1 MPKQTFYNLNEAKRN
16 AIVKA
21 SIEEFSIHTYN
32 EASVNT
38 IVERSGISKGSLYQY
53 FEDKKDICLYL
64 IEYAGQAKLEYLQ
77 SHSPINIDDFY
88 EGLCTLMIQ
97 GTQFSL
103 QNPLYSR
110 LLYKAFEGPLVDESI
125 ARLKELNREYMTRLV
140 SEAMEKSEIRNDAA
154 TDVMVFFLNA
164 LTTEFAQF
172 VAEKAGISWDQVY
185 RNQKALSQLDIPAA
199 IRDLMKLVKHGL
211 APVKNH

>member
-1 MPKQTFYNLNEAKRN
+1 MPKQTYYNLDAVKRD

-21 SIEEFSIHTYN
+21 AFEEFSSHVYN

-38 IVERSGISKGSLYQY
+38 IVEKSGISKGSLYQY
-53 FEDKKDICLYL
+53 FESKKDIYLYL

-77 SHSPINIDDFY
+77 AHSPVDFDDFF

-103 QNPLYSR
+103 ENPLYSR
-110 LLYKAFEGPLVDESI
+110 LLYKAFQGPLVDESL
-125 ARLKELNREYMTRLV
+125 ARLKDLNRDYMTRLLG
-140 SEAMEKSEIRNDAA
+140 EAMEKGEVRS
-154 TDVMVFFLNA
+154 DVAIDVIVFFLNV

-172 VAEKAGISWDQVY
+172 VAEKTGISLDEVY
-185 RNQKALSQLDIPAA
+185 RNEDALRQLDIPAV
-199 IRDLMKLVKHGL
+199 IRDIMKLVKNGL
-211 APVKNH
+211 APVKNI

>member
-1 MPKQTFYNLNEAKRN
+1 MPKQTLFNLNEAKRG

-21 SIEEFSIHTYN
+21 ALEEFSSHTYD

-53 FEDKKDICLYL
+53 FEDKKDLYLYL

-77 SHSPINIDDFY
+77 ANSPVNFDDLF
-88 EGLCTLMIQ
+88 EGFCTLMMQ

-103 QNPLYSR
+103 ENPLYSR
-110 LLYKAFEGPLVDESI
+110 LLYKAFQGPLVDESL
-125 ARLKELNREYMTRLV
+125 ARLKELNKDYMTRLL
-140 SEAMEKSEIRNDAA
+140 SDAMKNGEIRNDAEI
-154 TDVMVFFLNA
+154 DVMVFFLNV

-172 VAEKAGISWDQVY
+172 VAEKAGISWDEIY
-185 RNQKALSQLDIPAA
+185 RNEEDLMQLDIPVV
-199 IRDLMKLVKHGL
+199 IHDLMKLVKHGL
-211 APVKNH
+211 AP

>member
-53 FEDKKDICLYL
+53 FEDKKDIYLYL

-77 SHSPINIDDFY
+77 AHSPISFDDFY

-110 LLYKAFEGPLVDESI
+110 LLYKAFQGPLVDESL
-125 ARLKELNREYMTRLV
+125 ARLKELNRDYMTRLLGD
-140 SEAMEKSEIRNDAA
+140 AMEKGDIRNDVAI
-154 TDVMVFFLNA
+154 DVMVFFLNA

-172 VAEKAGISWDQVY
+172 VAEKAGMSWDEVY
-185 RNQKALSQLDIPAA
+185 CNEEALRQLDIPAV
-199 IRDLMKLVKHGL
+199 IRHLMKLVKHGL
-211 APVKNH
+211 APVKNN